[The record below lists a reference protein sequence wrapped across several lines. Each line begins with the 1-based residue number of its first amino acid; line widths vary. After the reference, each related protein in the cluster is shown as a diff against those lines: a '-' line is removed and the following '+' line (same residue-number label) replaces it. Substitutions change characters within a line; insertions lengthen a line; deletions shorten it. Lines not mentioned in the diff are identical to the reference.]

1 MCVFFSSHYLI
12 DSELQQG
19 RELLCSGH
27 SRTHIE
33 GMYEV
38 GRAGDEIQQIR
49 KSQIMEY
56 LYLKCHVLDPSEFGF
71 KLESNLLRVHSTLV
85 SGNSVENGCWRG

>member
-1 MCVFFSSHYLI
+1 MVSLFHYLI

-33 GMYEV
+33 GSYEV
-38 GRAGDEIQQIR
+38 GRAGDEIQQIW

-56 LYLKCHVLDPSEFGF
+56 LYLKCHVWDPSEFGF
-71 KLESNLLRVHSTLV
+71 RLESNPLRVYSTLV
-85 SGNSVENGCWRG
+85 SSNSVEHGCWGG